1 MSATMPAGRLN
12 LRTLEFAVEEVPVP
26 TPGPGEVLV
35 KVEAAGVCLSDIH
48 LIDGTLRLPG
58 NELEKV
64 TLGHEVA
71 GTIAELGEGVPD
83 VFAEGQ
89 RVLLLAGMACGKC
102 ANCVRR
108 RPGCLHGLT
117 RGIEFDGGWAP
128 YTLARFETV
137 YPIPDS
143 LPIEQAAIIPDAVST
158 PYAAITH
165 TAALRP
171 AQSAGIWG
179 IGGLGAHGVQL
190 LRFAGAAPIIAV
202 DPLPSARERALKF
215 GADIALDPLSA
226 DFRQQVLAATDGR
239 GLDYAFDFAGVP
251 AVRTQADSV
260 LAREGSLVLVGLSGQ
275 ALSIPNDTAFSAG
288 RHRILGHYGGL
299 PVHLEELIKLAGHGR
314 LDFSASISGRLKFDD
329 AAEAVRQ
336 LAEKVN
342 DPIRLVLTPDG
353 V

>member
-26 TPGPGEVLV
+26 TPGRGEVLV

-48 LIDGTLRLPG
+48 LIDGTLKLPG

-89 RVLLLAGMACGKC
+89 RVLLLAGMACGRC

-108 RPGCLHGLT
+108 RPGCLRGLT
-117 RGIEFDGGWAP
+117 RGVEFDGGWAH
-128 YTLARFETV
+128 YTLARMETV

-165 TAALRP
+165 TAGLRP

-179 IGGLGAHGVQL
+179 VGGLGAHGVQL
-190 LRFAGAAPIIAV
+190 LRFAGATPIVAV
-202 DPLPSARERALKF
+202 DPLPHARERALKL
-215 GADIALDPLSA
+215 GADVALDPMA
-226 DFRQQVLAATDGR
+226 TDFREQVLAATDGR

-260 LAREGSLVLVGLSGQ
+260 LARDGALVLVGLSGQ
-275 ALSIPNDTAFSAG
+275 ALSIPNDTAFSSG
-288 RHRILGHYGGL
+288 RHRVLGHYGGL

-314 LDFSASISGRLKFDD
+314 LDFSASISGRLRFED

-342 DPIRLVLTPDG
+342 DPIRLVLVP
-353 V
+353 

>member
-58 NELEKV
+58 NDLEKV

-71 GTIAELGEGVPD
+71 GTIVELGEGVPAD
-83 VFAEGQ
+83 VDPAGQ
-89 RVLLLAGMACGKC
+89 RVLLMAGMACGRC

-108 RPGCLHGLT
+108 RPGCLNGLT
-117 RGIEFDGGWAP
+117 RGVQFDGGWAH
-128 YTLARFETV
+128 YTLARLATV
-137 YPIPDS
+137 YAIPDS

-158 PYAAITH
+158 PYAAITQ
-165 TAALRP
+165 TAGLRP

-179 IGGLGAHGVQL
+179 VGGLGAHGVQL
-190 LRFAGAAPIIAV
+190 LRFAGAAPIVAV
-202 DPLPSARERALKF
+202 DPLPHARDRALKL
-215 GADIALDPLSA
+215 GADVALDPMAA
-226 DFRQQVLAATDGR
+226 DFRQQVLAATDGL

-260 LAREGSLVLVGLSGQ
+260 LARNGALVLVGLSGQ
-275 ALSIPNDTAFSAG
+275 PLSFPNDTAFSAA
-288 RHRILGHYGGL
+288 RHRLLGHYGGL

-314 LDFSASISGRLKFDD
+314 LDFAGSISATFRFED

-342 DPIRLVLTPDG
+342 DPIRLVLTP
-353 V
+353 

>member
-26 TPGPGEVLV
+26 TPWRGEVLV

-58 NELEKV
+58 NDLEKV

-71 GTIAELGEGVPD
+71 GTIAELGEGVRED
-83 VFAEGQ
+83 VYPVGQ
-89 RVLLLAGMACGKC
+89 RVLLLAGMACGRC
-102 ANCVRR
+102 ANCVRQ
-108 RPGCLHGLT
+108 RPGCLNGLT
-117 RGIEFDGGWAP
+117 RGVQFDGGWAH
-128 YTLARFETV
+128 YTLARTATV

-158 PYAAITH
+158 PYAAITQ
-165 TAALRP
+165 TAGLRP

-179 IGGLGAHGVQL
+179 VGGLGAHGVQL

-202 DPLPSARERALKF
+202 DPLPHARDRALKL
-215 GADIALDPLSA
+215 GADIALDPMAS
-226 DFRQQVLAATDGR
+226 DFREQVLAATDGL

-260 LAREGSLVLVGLSGQ
+260 LARNGALVLVGLSGQ
-275 ALSIPNDTAFSAG
+275 ALSLPNDTAFSAA
-288 RHRILGHYGGL
+288 RHRLLGHYGGL
-299 PVHLEELIKLAGHGR
+299 PVHLEELIKLAGHHR
-314 LDFSASISGRLKFDD
+314 LDFSGSISGTFRFED

-342 DPIRLVLTPDG
+342 DPIRLVLTP
-353 V
+353 

>member
-26 TPGPGEVLV
+26 TPGRGEVLV

-58 NELEKV
+58 DELETV

-83 VFAEGQ
+83 VFREGQ

-108 RPGCLHGLT
+108 RPGCLNGLT
-117 RGIEFDGGWAP
+117 RGVQFDGGWAH
-128 YTLARFETV
+128 YTLARTETV

-165 TAALRP
+165 TARLRP

-179 IGGLGAHGVQL
+179 VGGLGAHGVQL

-202 DPLPSARERALKF
+202 DPLASARERALSL
-215 GADIALDPLSA
+215 GADFALDPMA
-226 DFRQQVLAATDGR
+226 DDFRTQVLAATDGL

-251 AVRTQADSV
+251 AVRPQAESV

-275 ALSIPNDTAFSAG
+275 ALTLPNDTAFSAQ
-288 RHRILGHYGGL
+288 RHRVLGHYGGL
-299 PVHLEELIKLAGHGR
+299 PVHLEELIKLTGHGR
-314 LDFSASISGRLKFDD
+314 LDFSGSISGHFKFED

-342 DPIRLVLTPDG
+342 DPIRLVLVP
-353 V
+353 